1 MTTENLEKLMTEY
14 GRAITVHY
22 NHKPEI
28 QKFAFACN
36 NIARHCIQNGKI
48 KESEQ
53 KQAVR
58 FMLEEYNM
66 GCNPQFPDEY
76 WNRLAEV
83 IINDKSIEFDVN
95 LIQKIEIYMMLKSS
109 TNKSGKIDLDE
120 FGKKFTSSF

>member
-1 MTTENLEKLMTEY
+1 
-14 GRAITVHY
+14 
-22 NHKPEI
+22 
-28 QKFAFACN
+28 
-36 NIARHCIQNGKI
+36 
-48 KESEQ
+48 
-53 KQAVR
+53 
-58 FMLEEYNM
+58 MLEEYNM

-95 LIQKIEIYMMLKSS
+95 LIQKIEMILKSS